1 MFPLE
6 QTSISRTIDLALIIF
21 NHKGHRFLLI
31 VLAVSEWRA
40 PNKTECGS
48 LRSSVDLTGHGKR
61 PRRPGG
67 LSNAAR
73 TDRLARVRQSTGGHS
88 RHLGLVTAADLGSA
102 IRALAIADII
112 QAKGQMASAP
122 PISDGTPRV
131 PPISTKIGF
140 VRV

>member
-31 VLAVSEWRA
+31 VLAVSEWTA
-40 PNKTECGS
+40 THKTERGS
-48 LRSSVDLTGHGKR
+48 LRSSVDLTGYGKR

-73 TDRLARVRQSTGGHS
+73 TDRLASVRQSTRERVVGKPS
-88 RHLGLVTAADLGSA
+88 NDPNKTVL
-102 IRALAIADII
+102 
-112 QAKGQMASAP
+112 
-122 PISDGTPRV
+122 TPAR
-131 PPISTKIGF
+131 
-140 VRV
+140 